1 MERPFTGGKLITALE
16 NALKTS
22 IADIY
27 FLSIRESSLEKNA
40 THVMNVG
47 NLLAK
52 ATASMT
58 IGEFTQEK
66 SLMSVGNVG
75 NPLDRALASFSIGE
89 FTLEQD
95 LMSVMN
101 VENYLATNPTLLNI
115 GVTRKE
121 QLAIFLIISPPDPKA
136 GNILF
141 ALPDLFF
148 SFSILVCDLLI
159 RLVLWL
165 LVRF

>member
-40 THVMNVG
+40 THVLNVG

-75 NPLDRALASFSIGE
+75 NPLAKALHSFNTGV
-89 FTLEQD
+89 FTLEKG
-95 LMSVMN
+95 LMSAVN
-101 VENYLATNPTLLNI
+101 VENSLRTTP
-115 GVTRKE
+115 V
-121 QLAIFLIISPPDPKA
+121 S
-136 GNILF
+136 
-141 ALPDLFF
+141 
-148 SFSILVCDLLI
+148 
-159 RLVLWL
+159 
-165 LVRF
+165 